1 MILKTCLL
9 ALIRGYSFESCVAT
23 EKRTASM
30 PAKVQNG
37 RVIFRRW
44 DRHSGLDETSTLFST
59 LDDLFEL
66 CLQANDPLLVDRV
79 TIEGLDSAGTP
90 RTVTLVFHR

>member
-1 MILKTCLL
+1 MVSAVRL
-9 ALIRGYSFESCVAT
+9 E
-23 EKRTASM
+23 EKGFASM
-30 PAKVQNG
+30 PAKVKNG

-44 DRHSGLDETSTLFST
+44 DKHAGLDETSTPFST

-79 TIEGLDSAGTP
+79 TIEGKDATGTP
-90 RTVTLVFHR
+90 RTVTLVFQSVTVSDNKTPDDSP

>member
-1 MILKTCLL
+1 M
-9 ALIRGYSFESCVAT
+9 S
-23 EKRTASM
+23 
-30 PAKVQNG
+30 AKVKNG

-44 DRHSGLDETSTLFST
+44 DKHAGLDETLMPFST

-79 TIEGLDSAGTP
+79 TIEGEDTAGHP
-90 RTVTLVFHR
+90 RTVTLVFQSVTVSDDQTPDPTP

>member
-1 MILKTCLL
+1 M
-9 ALIRGYSFESCVAT
+9 G
-23 EKRTASM
+23 
-30 PAKVQNG
+30 AKVQHG
-37 RVIFRRW
+37 TVIFRRW

-79 TIEGLDSAGTP
+79 TIEGKDEAGMP
-90 RTVTLVFHR
+90 RVVTLVFQSVTVSDHGKSDKKTP

>member
-1 MILKTCLL
+1 M
-9 ALIRGYSFESCVAT
+9 F
-23 EKRTASM
+23 SM
-30 PAKVQNG
+30 GAKVQHG
-37 RVIFRRW
+37 TVIFRRW

-79 TIEGLDSAGTP
+79 TIEGKDESGTP
-90 RTVTLVFHR
+90 RVVTLVFQSVTVSDHGKSDKKTP

>member
-1 MILKTCLL
+1 M
-9 ALIRGYSFESCVAT
+9 A
-23 EKRTASM
+23 
-30 PAKVQNG
+30 AKVQNG

-44 DRHSGLDETSTLFST
+44 DRHSGLDETSTPFLT

-79 TIEGLDSAGTP
+79 TIEGMDSAGTP
-90 RTVTLVFHR
+90 RVVTLVFQSVTVSDNKHPDDKA

>member
-1 MILKTCLL
+1 
-9 ALIRGYSFESCVAT
+9 
-23 EKRTASM
+23 M

-44 DRHSGLDETSTLFST
+44 DKHIGLDETSMPFAT

-66 CLQANDPLLVDRV
+66 CLQANDPMLVDRV
-79 TIEGLDSAGTP
+79 TIEGKDANGA
-90 RTVTLVFHR
+90 RRMVTLVFQSVSVADDKSDKS